1 MSKNFGGLYFP
12 VFYVFASILP
22 QTNSSKNNKMQDNVT
37 QEYHSKNYAAKAEI
51 TNIDVSLNFLYTR
64 VQCLPFIENMYDCT
78 LTYIKTKLPNVR
90 ECSIYLS

>member
-22 QTNSSKNNKMQDNVT
+22 QTNSSKNNKIQDNVT

-51 TNIDVSLNFLYTR
+51 SDIELSL
-64 VQCLPFIENMYDCT
+64 
-78 LTYIKTKLPNVR
+78 YI
-90 ECSIYLS
+90 Y